1 VSAGGAGRYGIA
13 LHVLLSRRQ
22 SQKVAYGKEIP
33 GGGKSTSCPAKA
45 QKTSSHIAAAAVEI
59 LIVNIAL

>member
-22 SQKVAYGKEIP
+22 SQKVAHGKEIP
-33 GGGKSTSCPAKA
+33 GARKSTSRPAKA
-45 QKTSSHIAAAAVEI
+45 QKTSSHIATTAVEV
-59 LIVNIAL
+59 LIVDIAL